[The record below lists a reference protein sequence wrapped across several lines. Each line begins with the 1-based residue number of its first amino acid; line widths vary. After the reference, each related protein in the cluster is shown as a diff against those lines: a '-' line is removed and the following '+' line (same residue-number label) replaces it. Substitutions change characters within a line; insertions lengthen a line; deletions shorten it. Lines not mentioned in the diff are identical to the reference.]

1 MNFIEPNLET
11 ILTHLENIE
20 STTQPLWGSMSAQR
34 MVEHLSD
41 SLKMAVG
48 QNIFPLDIPEDRIP
62 KMKEFLLSD
71 KPMAKNIEVPFA
83 KKDAVL
89 RCTDLELA
97 IDELAEN
104 WVEFEEYFSENEH
117 ETTLHP
123 YYGPLNYDEWNRLHD
138 KHFTHHL
145 QQFGLVEEQI

>member
-41 SLKMAVG
+41 SMKMAVG
-48 QNIFPLDIPEDRIP
+48 QSVFPLEVPEDRIP
-62 KMKEFLLSD
+62 KMKEFLLSE
-71 KPMAKNIEVPFA
+71 KPMAKNMEVPFA
-83 KKDAVL
+83 KKNEEL
-89 RCTDLELA
+89 RSADLELA
-97 IDELAEN
+97 ID
-104 WVEFEEYFSENEH
+104 ENEH

-123 YYGPLNYDEWNRLHD
+123 YYGPLNYEEWNRLHA

-145 QQFGLVEEQI
+145 QQFGLVEERI